1 MHIKQ
6 FMEIIVKIS
15 LNTIK
20 NIALNQHES
29 QINVIGTKY

>member
-20 NIALNQHES
+20 NIDLNQHES
-29 QINVIGTKY
+29 Q

>member
-20 NIALNQHES
+20 NIDLNQHES